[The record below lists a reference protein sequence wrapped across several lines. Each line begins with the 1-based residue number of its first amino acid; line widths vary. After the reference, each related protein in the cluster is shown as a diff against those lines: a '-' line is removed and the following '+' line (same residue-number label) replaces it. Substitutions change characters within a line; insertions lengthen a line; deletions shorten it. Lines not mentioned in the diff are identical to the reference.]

1 MRVAMFRRSIWIL
14 AFAAV
19 AILGFDIALSVHE
32 LNTGRS
38 YAFQSTHLKA
48 VDPPVTCPTA
58 AARWCQ
64 VTGGLPE

>member
-1 MRVAMFRRSIWIL
+1 MFSRPIWIL

-19 AILGFDIALSVHE
+19 FILGFDIALSLHDS
-32 LNTGRS
+32 NTRRS
-38 YAFQSTHLKA
+38 YAPQRHHLNA
-48 VDPPVTCPTA
+48 VDAPVTCPTA

>member
-1 MRVAMFRRSIWIL
+1 MFRRSIWIL

-32 LNTGRS
+32 LNAGGS
-38 YAFQSTHLKA
+38 YAFQSSHQLKA
-48 VDPPVTCPTA
+48 VDPPVTCPAA